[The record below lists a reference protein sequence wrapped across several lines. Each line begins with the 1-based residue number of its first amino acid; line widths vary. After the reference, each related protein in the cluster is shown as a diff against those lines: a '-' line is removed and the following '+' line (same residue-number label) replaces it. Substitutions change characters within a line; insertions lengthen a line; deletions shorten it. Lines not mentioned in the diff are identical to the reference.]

1 LDKNKDLYV
10 QIYGNDAL
18 WVDRF
23 AAWHPGWDEWT
34 KEWGSSNTQGW
45 CLSTDRNDHLDWN
58 HDDYAQHVTAGQCY
72 YQVKLATNGNVYGW
86 HSSAPL
92 MCRKKK
98 KMNCK
103 QGCPRGW
110 KHISTSDHGCCKSWD
125 SCGGNRKTC
134 QGDEKCRR
142 RFEEADADVTFEVL
156 PQAEED
162 GHWVLLSGQK
172 EDNVTRS
179 DLSDRLSQAELPEDE
194 TTETAAVQDKDTKH
208 FVLEDGEW
216 VELSEEEAKGM
227 STTDSEEADEV
238 LSEVTEDARRRVQ
251 WPGRFPGWPS
261 GLKICKDVMEMPC
274 NMPCLGGG
282 WSLDHE
288 IEDGCCMRGPGS
300 PGQPKNCGYTT
311 KVCKKVYLCRK

>member
-1 LDKNKDLYV
+1 MFAFVALIAPQVANGDSVHFDLESEGEDEKICGDCNDHFLDDEIEEATNSKVCAWQEWSSRRCQWGVKRERSENPNWAWQWGSIKFPDGSLDKHKDLYV

-58 HDDYAQHVTAGQCY
+58 HDGYAQHVTAGQCY

-86 HSSAPL
+86 HTSAPL

-179 DLSDRLSQAELPEDE
+179 DISDRLSQAELPKDE
-194 TTETAAVQDKDTKH
+194 TTETADFQGK
-208 FVLEDGEW
+208 
-216 VELSEEEAKGM
+216 
-227 STTDSEEADEV
+227 
-238 LSEVTEDARRRVQ
+238 
-251 WPGRFPGWPS
+251 
-261 GLKICKDVMEMPC
+261 
-274 NMPCLGGG
+274 
-282 WSLDHE
+282 
-288 IEDGCCMRGPGS
+288 
-300 PGQPKNCGYTT
+300 
-311 KVCKKVYLCRK
+311 